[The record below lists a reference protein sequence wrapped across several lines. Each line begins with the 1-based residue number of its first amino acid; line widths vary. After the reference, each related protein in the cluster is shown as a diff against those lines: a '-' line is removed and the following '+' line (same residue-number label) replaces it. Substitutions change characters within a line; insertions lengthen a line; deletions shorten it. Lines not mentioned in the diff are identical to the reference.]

1 MNLKSRYAKA
11 FPTNAF
17 IHHENMEILY
27 IPEIRGPFDLTQK
40 AYTAMMTPG
49 KFHVHENSQM
59 VIYISS
65 PAKVDTHPVL

>member
-1 MNLKSRYAKA
+1 MPKLSLQMLSYITKKW
-11 FPTNAF
+11 
-17 IHHENMEILY
+17 EILY

-59 VIYISS
+59 VIYISA